1 MVKVHQVSLVLIL
14 VVVHDL
20 ALKTKQTTTIYIRTT
35 LKLNK
40 KKLKFLGKIQRIKI
54 NLLVEN
60 SNLVNVLQQKI
71 TSITAAQEEYNVT
84 FRKPSTKSESLLK
97 SYTVST

>member
-20 ALKTKQTTTIYIRTT
+20 ALKTKQTTTIYIRIT

-84 FRKPSTKSESLLK
+84 FRKLSTKSESLLK